1 MILNLL
7 SSKNFIT
14 FNKIVAKKLGLE
26 SALTLGEICSLS
38 NIFKDRE
45 FYFTYSQIADETCL
59 SEYAVK
65 KAVQKLVTLGI
76 LSIKR
81 KGIPCKSWYTISEN
95 KIIEI
100 LESDFH
106 SSSPY
111 ESEGTRDYESEE
123 SSTDEI
129 GGSFKYKDIREK
141 YKEKDIISCSTNN
154 DNDNFLESNPK
165 SKKETPPKKFVKPC
179 VEEIADYC
187 KERGNS
193 IDAQYFFDYYESKG
207 WLIGKNHMKDWKACV
222 RTWERKEVARKK
234 TERKE
239 SAYGDFANVFEARA
253 YSEEM
258 IAKDNSL
265 YDFFDK
271 HYNDW
276 LLAHCP
282 TGSAFDIFRQKQ
294 TSIDEK
300 NGRSYDYWSND

>member
-14 FNKIVAKKLGLE
+14 FNKIVAKKIGLE

-76 LSIKR
+76 LNIKR

-95 KIIEI
+95 KIIKI

-123 SSTDEI
+123 TSTDEI
-129 GGSFKYKDIREK
+129 GGSFKYKDIKEK

-154 DNDNFLESNPK
+154 DNFLESNPK
-165 SKKETPPKKFVKPC
+165 SKKETPSKKFLKPS

-193 IDAQYFFDYYESKG
+193 IDAQYFYDYYESKG
-207 WLIGKNHMKDWKACV
+207 WLIGKNHMKDWKASV
-222 RTWERKEVARKK
+222 RTWERNSKKSFKPEHQETKEQYTDEEYMR
-234 TERKE
+234 
-239 SAYGDFANVFEARA
+239 GANFVEGV
-253 YSEEM
+253 Y
-258 IAKDNSL
+258 
-265 YDFFDK
+265 
-271 HYNDW
+271 
-276 LLAHCP
+276 
-282 TGSAFDIFRQKQ
+282 
-294 TSIDEK
+294 
-300 NGRSYDYWSND
+300 